1 MESLLWEMTP
11 IWKKIEKVWF
21 EENKIFIETNKNKKY
36 SIPLE
41 VFPTLKDASAEE
53 RSDFYIWDEAQSIR
67 WECLDEDI
75 HISSFFKEHKLNLQN
90 PVAKLFSEF
99 PQLNVAEVAN
109 MIGIHK
115 NLLAQYI
122 YGVKTPSDKMM
133 QDIKDALHLIGRKL
147 LAIQ

>member
-1 MESLLWEMTP
+1 ME
-11 IWKKIEKVWF
+11 KIEKVWF

-75 HISSFFKEHKLNLQN
+75 HISSFFKEHKLNPQN

-115 NLLAQYI
+115 NLLAIHLWCKNTQRQNDARYQRCI
-122 YGVKTPSDKMM
+122 TPYRQKTPSDT
-133 QDIKDALHLIGRKL
+133 ITKL
-147 LAIQ
+147 FFLSIEF

>member
-1 MESLLWEMTP
+1 MENDTRME
-11 IWKKIEKVWF
+11 KIEKVWF
-21 EENKIFIETNKNKKY
+21 EDDKIFIETKENKKY

-41 VFPTLKDASAEE
+41 VFPTLKDASAKE
-53 RSDFYIWDEAQSIR
+53 RDNFYIWDDAQSIR
-67 WECLDEDI
+67 WEYLDEDI
-75 HISSFFKEHKLNLQN
+75 HISSFFKEYKLNPQN
-90 PVAKLFSEF
+90 PVAKLFNDF

-122 YGVKTPSDKMM
+122 YGVKTPSDNMM
-133 QDIKDALHLIGRKL
+133 QNIKDTLHLIGRRL